1 MSIHFFVWPSAPFAF
16 AIRHFLESFFR
27 KALEEYIKNQE
38 NKIREGY
45 GFTYDRPVIFK
56 IHYYSF
62 DCFMKLVLF
71 SLSLESSRTSSESR
85 HNLSSETSYLF
96 LYLVISILMRVYE
109 STLLTK
115 F

>member
-71 SLSLESSRTSSESR
+71 SFLLESPGTSSESS
-85 HNLSSETSYLF
+85 HNLSSSEISSLF
-96 LYLVISILMRVYE
+96 YI
-109 STLLTK
+109 
-115 F
+115 